1 MSITISGRVTKVFG
15 EMEKGGIKS
24 SAELQEALEK
34 VVVMDSDRSE
44 LEEAEG
50 K

>member
-15 EMEKGGIKS
+15 EVERGAVKS

-34 VVVMDSDRSE
+34 VMVMDSDRSD